1 MKRKNTIQNKMETLT
16 WADINKLGE
25 KELRALT
32 SKYASAANKRIKRFK
47 ERGESSPATEAALQG
62 RDKFSIKGKNYN
74 EVKRELADVS
84 SFLKMQTSTYKGY
97 QKYVEDAARRSGFL
111 TPGMKGAEKK
121 AAIEASKKYWS
132 EYRKYEEAY
141 PNDFI
146 AAGSDL
152 VQTALK
158 DIIEDPNYTI
168 DELGERIDDL
178 YEEYELERQ
187 ATIEDAEA
195 WESVSFAWEDI

>member
-1 MKRKNTIQNKMETLT
+1 MEELT
-16 WADINKLGE
+16 WGDINKLSE

-32 SKYASAANKRIKRFK
+32 SKYISAANKRIKRFK
-47 ERGESSPATEAALQG
+47 ERDESSPATEAALQG

-84 SFLKMQTSTYKGY
+84 SFLKMKTSTQKGY
-97 QKYVEDAARRSGFL
+97 QAYVEDAARRSGFL
-111 TPGMKGAEKK
+111 TENMKGAEKK
-121 AAIEASKKYWS
+121 EAIEASKKYWS

-152 VQTALK
+152 VQIALK
-158 DIIEDPNYTI
+158 DIIEDPNYTM

-178 YEEYELERQ
+178 YEENELERQ
-187 ATIEDAEA
+187 ATLEYAES